1 MHIPVEIL
9 NSLIQ
14 VSRIRRKGN
23 LNNVQQ
29 TLRKVV
35 MESIQILIIMDTL
48 TAATITLQLVKYNE
62 NKVRQR
68 GKFMIFSKTTSSM

>member
-68 GKFMIFSKTTSSM
+68 GEFMIFSKTTSSM

>member
-29 TLRKVV
+29 TLSKVV